1 MQLAVLI
8 NVAMKNKQANKQ
20 NASIGEDLEKLEAL
34 RELREIKTM
43 QILCK
48 ILCKIFEKSKYVL
61 SKSSQVEKYL

>member
-48 ILCKIFEKSKYVL
+48 ILCKIFEKSKYVMTML
-61 SKSSQVEKYL
+61 SKYHV